1 MPMIYDDDGTEC
13 LTIKGRAGMQYE
25 TANGDTYE
33 INSEMVASDE
43 YDIAVYASDV
53 VANGGR
59 VVTGS
64 EKDEVISR
72 VIALCEKGRI
82 RIRVF

>member
-1 MPMIYDDDGTEC
+1 MIYEDDGAGC
-13 LTIKGRAGMQYE
+13 LTIKGRAGMHYE
-25 TANGDTYE
+25 RDNGDAYE
-33 INSEMVASDE
+33 INSEMVVSDE

-53 VANGGR
+53 RANGGR

-82 RIRVF
+82 RIKIF

>member
-1 MPMIYDDDGTEC
+1 MH
-13 LTIKGRAGMQYE
+13 YE
-25 TANGDTYE
+25 SANGKTYE
-33 INSEMVASDE
+33 INSEMVVSDE
-43 YDIAVYASDV
+43 YQIAVYASADV
-53 VANGGR
+53 LANGGR

-82 RIRVF
+82 GIRLF